1 MISLIFDGFGVSFIV
16 VFNGLAMCKKCL
28 KKALNVWRCQI
39 KIGNLSGTAKK
50 YSDRVIA
57 GAEDR
62 KLFVG
67 GLSWETKEV
76 QLKH

>member
-1 MISLIFDGFGVSFIV
+1 MISLIFNGFGVSFIV
-16 VFNGLAMCKKCL
+16 VFNGLATMCKKCL

-39 KIGNLSGTAKK
+39 KIGHSSGTGKK

-76 QLKH
+76 

>member
-1 MISLIFDGFGVSFIV
+1 MISSIFNGFGVSFIV

-28 KKALNVWRCQI
+28 KKALNDWRCQI
-39 KIGNLSGTAKK
+39 KIGHSSGKAKK